1 MYIKLERSN
10 IKKLLCYS
18 DHCVLPGNCSGAF
31 SFGSMP
37 FVSLVFDYGS
47 YGRFLLFL
55 FGIRKLLEKSQ
66 LLFCLLLLLLSRILI
81 VWKLPFY
88 IQCFSIHWCFF
99 SLFMLWSLLPTG
111 TRSPTPTLI
120 YFIIKRP
127 PSCIASVAQW
137 LYVFSPCLSKNVAYS
152 IYLCTL
158 FARDG
163 QNNQKFTSWIFEM
176 TIPYVTVYIQ
186 KQQAMSFLWLKFVLQ
201 HILQPL

>member
-55 FGIRKLLEKSQ
+55 FGIRKLLEESQ

-99 SLFMLWSLLPTG
+99 FFIYAMILTSHWHKKPNSNSDLFYYKKASKLYSFSGSVVVCFLSMLEQE
-111 TRSPTPTLI
+111 
-120 YFIIKRP
+120 
-127 PSCIASVAQW
+127 C
-137 LYVFSPCLSKNVAYS
+137 CL
-152 IYLCTL
+152 
-158 FARDG
+158 
-163 QNNQKFTSWIFEM
+163 
-176 TIPYVTVYIQ
+176 
-186 KQQAMSFLWLKFVLQ
+186 
-201 HILQPL
+201 